1 MGRIELSPFAHL
13 LFALFDRL
21 RSLSAASLPPFP
33 PFGRRSLRGVQ
44 LFLKQKSLA
53 LQMFL
58 LQSKG
63 FSLEMGRVEL
73 SPFAHFLFAH
83 CDRLR
88 SLTAASLPPFPPVG
102 RRSLRGVQLFFKTK
116 KPLPYKYFFR
126 KAKTIS
132 GDGES

>member
-1 MGRIELSPFAHL
+1 MGRIELSSFAHF

-21 RSLSAASLPPFP
+21 LSLPAASLPPFP

-73 SPFAHFLFAH
+73 PSKQAKQ
-83 CDRLR
+83 
-88 SLTAASLPPFPPVG
+88 V
-102 RRSLRGVQLFFKTK
+102 
-116 KPLPYKYFFR
+116 PLQVY
-126 KAKTIS
+126 
-132 GDGES
+132 

>member
-1 MGRIELSPFAHL
+1 MNCLHSLTSCSLISTACVRCRRHPCRLFLPLVGAHSVEVN
-13 LFALFDRL
+13 F
-21 RSLSAASLPPFP
+21 
-33 PFGRRSLRGVQ
+33 
-44 LFLKQKSLA
+44 FLKQKSLA

-88 SLTAASLPPFPPVG
+88 SLTAASLPPFPPAG
-102 RRSLRGVQLFFKTK
+102 RRSLRGVQLLFKTK
-116 KPLPYKYFFR
+116 IPCFTNVYF
-126 KAKTIS
+126 AKQGFLF